1 MAERPEEPGTGS
13 EAASEEEEGSTA
25 SSSSGD
31 DDEKQ
36 PLAKRASWASQHA
49 LPQPAAP
56 RAEARTRV
64 NRFPKIPRSERC
76 GSCENCL
83 NPQRKKACIVA
94 RQRMEHRLKSQQ
106 GTLARSGTTKKPTV
120 IAASAMSIPAKGP
133 VPTVD
138 PFTRCLTGI
147 LSSSGGVM
155 QDHHLALLLQ
165 LVKRAKTKPHRTA
178 LLVVLQLSS
187 PNILRQAVA
196 AKLLLELQ
204 LWLSEFIAEGRQ
216 ALVQKTLAC
225 LHKLPVTLA
234 ALQPPCELGKI
245 VGRLRKHESFG
256 SPVIE
261 PAKRL
266 VVRWKAM
273 VEQSA
278 KSASTTASM
287 GAPAPP
293 AANASVAAPPL
304 ETQPSASLSVTEDGD
319 LFKGTDKQRTG
330 VKDGVALSKKV
341 ATIKANAVEATRSMA
356 SESSIVP
363 GCSPRAP
370 GAAKQEPA
378 ASGKPSSSGSL
389 TGQTDVGKVSASP
402 FASLGSLGSGVTML
416 GGSLSSGLSMLSTVG
431 ASSGTAKERA
441 VAAARRVPS
450 PEPQP
455 RKEKKKKVT
464 WQDEEAMV
472 GVRWFRKD
480 EPPAAAHQ
488 DVDITQLPSTATTPA
503 AAHEA
508 SPPGFESAAKEEHL
522 SEAAALRRHRAEED
536 QERLAL
542 EQRLAQMLPTIAWM
556 NPAENDAMSEAEL
569 ASMPAPPAR
578 GEDSIEA
585 TEAAARRQQV
595 PAALY
600 AQLSALPDSP
610 VEPSVT
616 ADHGQVQHLVTI
628 ARIPLSLEAAAGM
641 QQQQQQQQAPLLGAS
656 STAQRSGHVQQ
667 QQARH
672 RRASEEHTA
681 AVLPDIG
688 AALAQLA
695 ASGILG
701 AVAGSAA
708 GSSASQQQQPSAM
721 PRPLHIWPPGQQQ
734 GVAPDPG
741 LQAPSH
747 NWHAGAGRPDT
758 GLQQTS
764 QPPPARHPY
773 SQRPCRYFNTPQ
785 GCYMGDRCNFAHSTV
800 PSSEHGR
807 NSSNSKRPA
816 EDNKAWHHQ
825 ASFKRGRI

>member
-1 MAERPEEPGTGS
+1 MVLLLIAFLSAWAHP
-13 EAASEEEEGSTA
+13 AGSTA

-330 VKDGVALSKKV
+330 VKDGVALSKK
-341 ATIKANAVEATRSMA
+341 
-356 SESSIVP
+356 
-363 GCSPRAP
+363 
-370 GAAKQEPA
+370 
-378 ASGKPSSSGSL
+378 
-389 TGQTDVGKVSASP
+389 
-402 FASLGSLGSGVTML
+402 
-416 GGSLSSGLSMLSTVG
+416 
-431 ASSGTAKERA
+431 ERA

-472 GVRWFRKD
+472 GVRWFRK
-480 EPPAAAHQ
+480 
-488 DVDITQLPSTATTPA
+488 
-503 AAHEA
+503 
-508 SPPGFESAAKEEHL
+508 
-522 SEAAALRRHRAEED
+522 ED

-585 TEAAARRQQV
+585 TEAAARRQQ
-595 PAALY
+595 
-600 AQLSALPDSP
+600 
-610 VEPSVT
+610 
-616 ADHGQVQHLVTI
+616 
-628 ARIPLSLEAAAGM
+628 
-641 QQQQQQQQAPLLGAS
+641 
-656 STAQRSGHVQQ
+656 
-667 QQARH
+667 
-672 RRASEEHTA
+672 
-681 AVLPDIG
+681 
-688 AALAQLA
+688 
-695 ASGILG
+695 
-701 AVAGSAA
+701 
-708 GSSASQQQQPSAM
+708 
-721 PRPLHIWPPGQQQ
+721 
-734 GVAPDPG
+734 
-741 LQAPSH
+741 
-747 NWHAGAGRPDT
+747 
-758 GLQQTS
+758 
-764 QPPPARHPY
+764 
-773 SQRPCRYFNTPQ
+773 RPCRYFNTPQ